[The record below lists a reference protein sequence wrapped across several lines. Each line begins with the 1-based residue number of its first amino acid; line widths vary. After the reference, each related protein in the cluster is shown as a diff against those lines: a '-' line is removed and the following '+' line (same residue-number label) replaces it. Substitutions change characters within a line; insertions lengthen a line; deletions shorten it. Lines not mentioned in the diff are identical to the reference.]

1 MIISLKE
8 IYDLKDQQIA
18 QNANTNELSKTRKR
32 IRLLAKFLKNDY
44 FKTKVA
50 KINQSAIN
58 RELDKLFSRA
68 NKQESTLKPAPGKCP
83 PPPEKIFDH
92 FKKHFNPT
100 SLVNLV
106 VPEELSGNLEFVRG
120 LQNISNNFPINH
132 EAPTIDEIQ
141 KHLHQLKSGK
151 ASNDVDPELLKKCEN
166 PLMLQVIDRM
176 ANNLWSNLDIPAV
189 WGNSRIKTPEGKMVK
204 VGS

>member
-44 FKTKVA
+44 FKAKVA

-83 PPPEKIFDH
+83 PPPS
-92 FKKHFNPT
+92 P
-100 SLVNLV
+100 SLRNL
-106 VPEELSGNLEFVRG
+106 
-120 LQNISNNFPINH
+120 
-132 EAPTIDEIQ
+132 
-141 KHLHQLKSGK
+141 
-151 ASNDVDPELLKKCEN
+151 
-166 PLMLQVIDRM
+166 
-176 ANNLWSNLDIPAV
+176 
-189 WGNSRIKTPEGKMVK
+189 
-204 VGS
+204 